1 MLDHPYYDDVHFW
14 TYTPVKNLHF
24 VSRNPKTV
32 ERQMIQY
39 RQWIRQARRFVIDD
53 DMIKLVSDAS
63 TRLDKMP
70 LWIELSRLPFD
81 VCWFE
86 WDNHAK
92 LKASQSRLA
101 GPLDLSD
108 TSQAHGYLMVRD
120 QAHEA
125 RWVAFCFQNISKMS
139 GQSSVW
145 PLPVAFVIDPNGV
158 VETPVKGALGIKR
171 VSEEFGTVFEPGNKA
186 WIAPQLE
193 YAMLGITDNTGK
205 ILEPTWAQGKIAAI
219 CEPLTRQFIRSLRL
233 DQERAEIKEDGVKS
247 VSRELIEDSL
257 LEQRGIARFLI
268 SLLAAINDIPM
279 LYRNVDAR
287 SGHRTKRAN
296 KVQYLSHSVVS
307 IKAPKTKAID
317 WFVKKLDAAHG
328 RKRRHEVRGHWRTMI
343 DRKSRV
349 AIGRTWIEPHMRG
362 DASLGFVTRT
372 FVVEPNR
379 DR

>member
-14 TYTPVKNLHF
+14 TYTPVKNLYLN
-24 VSRNPKTV
+24 VRNPQTV

-53 DMIKLVSDAS
+53 DMTKLVSDAS

-92 LKASQSRLA
+92 LKAAQSRLA
-101 GPLDLSD
+101 GPLDPDD

-120 QAHEA
+120 KAHVA
-125 RWVAFCFQNISKMS
+125 RWIAFCFQNIKDKQ
-139 GQSSVW
+139 GVNKVW
-145 PLPVAFVIDPNGV
+145 PLPVSFVIDPEGV
-158 VETPVKGALGIKR
+158 ASAPALGALGMKR
-171 VSEEFGTVFEPGNKA
+171 VSEEFGSIYDPGNKA

-193 YAMLGITDNTGK
+193 YAMLGITDATGT
-205 ILEPTWAQGKIAAI
+205 IQVPSWAKDKVAAV
-219 CEPLTRQFIRSLRL
+219 CEPMNRQFIRAAGL
-233 DQERAEIKEDGVKS
+233 ETARAEIKDDGVKS
-247 VSRELIEDSL
+247 ISRELIEDSL

-268 SLLAAINDIPM
+268 SLLAAINDVPM
-279 LYRNVDAR
+279 LYRDVEAR
-287 SGHRTKRAN
+287 AGHRTKRAN

-307 IKAPKTKAID
+307 IKAPKTKPLD

-328 RKRRHEVRGHWRTMI
+328 RKRRHEVRGHWRRMI
-343 DRKSRV
+343 DRKTKA

-372 FVVEPNR
+372 FIVEPNR
-379 DR
+379 D

>member
-14 TYTPVKNLHF
+14 TYTPVKNLYLNI
-24 VSRNPKTV
+24 RNPQTV

-53 DMIKLVSDAS
+53 EMTKLVSDAS
-63 TRLDKMP
+63 TRIDKMP

-92 LKASQSRLA
+92 LKAAQNRLA
-101 GPLDLSD
+101 GPLDLDD

-125 RWVAFCFQNISKMS
+125 RWVAFCFQNVKDKD
-139 GQSSVW
+139 GQNQIW
-145 PLPVAFVIDPNGV
+145 PLPAAFVIDPEGIAEAPANGV
-158 VETPVKGALGIKR
+158 FGMKR
-171 VSEEFGTVFEPGNKA
+171 VSEEFGSRDQPGNKS
-186 WIAPQLE
+186 WIAEDRE
-193 YAMLGITDNTGK
+193 YASLGLQDASGK
-205 ILEPTWAQGKIAAI
+205 MSIPDWARYRIAAVT
-219 CEPLTRQFIRSLRL
+219 EPLNRQFIRANQLEQARSKI
-233 DQERAEIKEDGVKS
+233 EAGGVTSMSKD
-247 VSRELIEDSL
+247 LIEDSL

-279 LYRNVDAR
+279 LYRGVDAR

-307 IKAPKTKAID
+307 IKAPKTKPLD

-328 RKRRHEVRGHWRTMI
+328 RRRRHEVRGYWRRMI
-343 DRKSRV
+343 DRKTKV
-349 AIGRTWIEPHMRG
+349 ATGRKWIEPHMRG

-372 FVVEPNR
+372 FIVEPNR
-379 DR
+379 D